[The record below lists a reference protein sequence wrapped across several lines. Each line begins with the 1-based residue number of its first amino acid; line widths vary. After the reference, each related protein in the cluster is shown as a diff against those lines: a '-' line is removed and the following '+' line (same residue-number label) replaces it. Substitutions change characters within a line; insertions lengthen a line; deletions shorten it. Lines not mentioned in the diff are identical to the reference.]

1 MTNEVRELFEFVA
14 SGGRSVLY
22 NYGNSRA
29 ASVQDDVRITKMI
42 NGILVSKPAKKIT
55 YLDESRKSNEEKE
68 PEITILNDSWER
80 QHSKGASTPAAVNPV
95 REIFDLMNGRFE

>member
-22 NYGNSRA
+22 DYGSRA
-29 ASVQDDVRITKMI
+29 ASVQDDVRVTEMI
-42 NGILVSKPAKKIT
+42 NGVLVSRPAKK
-55 YLDESRKSNEEKE
+55 EKE

-80 QHSKGASTPAAVNPV
+80 RHGKAASSTSTWTKRTRPVNGV
-95 REIFDLMNGRFE
+95 RELFNLHFG